1 MLNGVMHDG
10 EAKQVICS
18 LGSLK
23 KISVDKDIQ
32 PAVFDDGRE
41 GGKQVNASLKA

>member
-1 MLNGVMHDG
+1 MTGKPSKSSVPWAL
-10 EAKQVICS
+10 K
-18 LGSLK
+18 K